1 MRDFTRN
8 ISDDDLND
16 ARLSRNAGV
25 NRPDLDFGMDDDGE
39 DDWESGSSS
48 SGGWGED
55 FGSQNDSFGGSSF
68 GNDRFGG
75 DNFGGSSFGGGGF
88 NSGGFGGS
96 SFGGGFNGGGMGG
109 GFSQQYGT
117 PNQMNQNQQMMNPE
131 DKFWNGVGNF
141 FKGCFGFIKELIDSF
156 KDFDTVSKM
165 RYFKNLGYVSGIVG
179 AIAGLLFIAGL
190 GSYAYQILVSS
201 IFGLATFVI
210 GFMWQMETLKKHPEL
225 ARNTVAVEAN
235 NYPEDYDN
243 NDFGSE
249 DIDDTEFGND
259 DNSSV
264 NTDYEGLWDDLDNG
278 RDEIEIEDPIIEE
291 PKIEEPKSP
300 EEALREVQLKNTMMT
315 RQYIYEKMIPCL
327 ENNKPNFAD
336 EEIYDEDDNRFLG
349 MCSIVQKAGNLVATK
364 TASEMPEVV
373 SVKDK
378 LFYTEIKVTRPN
390 WLKEGAFNKFVK
402 EIRDMCAFNEDTNES
417 DESVTVAGT
426 LNGDEAYIKV
436 MKGETAAV
444 TLKDTFDKVK
454 DKVLDVKNVMPLVL
468 GINAKGD
475 VEFMDFESIHGLFL
489 MGAPR
494 TGKSWTVKAILAQL
508 MMFLS
513 PKELQLYLV
522 DPKHLT
528 SDFYTVDSPHIRK
541 FIPDDETLMS
551 TLKFLVEDEAKRR
564 EKLLFETGGY
574 VNIKDFKKDH
584 PEIELPYLYIIID
597 EIMTISQRMDKETR
611 AAFFAYLKQFV
622 SRLPSYGIRLIM
634 VPHLVKNNVVDK
646 SVTDMLPNKI
656 CVKADTKTVEEVMDV
671 SGKEFPYRLTHTGD
685 LAVKLNDR
693 PKPFFVHSVIV
704 STSNSGYDKFFSFIR
719 NFWLKTQPESFKGSK
734 LESDL
739 KSGMRSVSAYP
750 ILKEIGIDI
759 SEFEEIENNKKANRV
774 QRPNSPKFV
783 IEDISETEGVTLN
796 DSETNSILKNL
807 HNDVDSHVNRFGI
820 QKDDSFM

>member
-16 ARLSRNAGV
+16 ARLSRSAGI
-25 NRPDLDFGMDDDGE
+25 NRPDVDFGMEDDDN
-39 DDWESGSSS
+39 DDWESSSSS

-55 FGSQNDSFGGSSF
+55 FNSQNEGFGSGFGEDRFGGDSFGGSSF
-68 GNDRFGG
+68 GGGNSFGG
-75 DNFGGSSFGGGGF
+75 GMGGGF
-88 NSGGFGGS
+88 NSGFGGN
-96 SFGGGFNGGGMGG
+96 SFGGMGG
-109 GFSQQYGT
+109 GFSQQYGQ
-117 PNQMNQNQQMMNPE
+117 PNQMNQNQQMMNSE
-131 DKFWNGVGNF
+131 DKFWNAIGNF

-156 KDFDTVSKM
+156 KDFDTLSKM
-165 RYFKNLGYVSGIVG
+165 RYFKNLGIVSAIVG
-179 AIAGLLFIAGL
+179 GISGLLFIAGL
-190 GSYAYQILVSS
+190 GSYAYQILVSALLGAVVFS
-201 IFGLATFVI
+201 V
-210 GFMWQMETLKKHPEL
+210 GFMWQMETLRKHPEL
-225 ARNTVAVEAN
+225 AQNTAVLPTNDYEE
-235 NYPEDYDN
+235 EDNQFRYEEDEDEEE
-243 NDFGSE
+243 DFGKE
-249 DIDDTEFGND
+249 VGGLETTTDYNDLWKDTEE
-259 DNSSV
+259 V
-264 NTDYEGLWDDLDNG
+264 E
-278 RDEIEIEDPIIEE
+278 PVIEE
-291 PKIEEPKSP
+291 EPAFEQPKDANEV
-300 EEALREVQLKNTMMT
+300 LREVQLKNNMMT

-349 MCSIVQKAGNLVATK
+349 MCSIVMKAGNLVSTK
-364 TASEMPEVV
+364 TASDMPEVV

-390 WLKEGAFNKFVK
+390 WLKEGAFNKFLK
-402 EIRDMCAFNEDTNES
+402 EIRDMCAFNEDTNET
-417 DESVTVAGT
+417 DESVTVSGT

-475 VEFMDFESIHGLFL
+475 VEFLDFESIHGLFL

-494 TGKSWTVKAILAQL
+494 TGKSWTVKAVLAQL

-528 SDFYTVDSPHIRK
+528 SDFYTVDSPHIRR

-671 SGKEFPYRLTHTGD
+671 SAKEFPYRLTHTGD

-704 STSNSGYDKFFSFIR
+704 STSNSGYDKFFAFIR

-734 LESDL
+734 LENDL
-739 KSGMRSVSAYP
+739 KSGMRSISSYP

-759 SEFEEIENNKKANRV
+759 SEFEEIENNKQANRV

-783 IEDISETEGVTLN
+783 IEEISETEGATLDDN
-796 DSETNSILKNL
+796 ETNSILKNL

-820 QKDDSFM
+820 QKDESFM